1 MKRSNRFQQST
12 NSCENNAML
21 QLRIEGE
28 PLEAGQILKSI
39 TTDYYQKH
47 SKERCS
53 CDTLYAFFSD
63 RENRPKNSKT
73 ITLKARINNN
83 KFVVAICNQRYERI
97 CLLPL

>member
-1 MKRSNRFQQST
+1 MFLLLCVMKRSNRFQQST

-73 ITLKARINNN
+73 IDFESK
-83 KFVVAICNQRYERI
+83 NQY
-97 CLLPL
+97 